1 MEIGGLLWK
10 ISYMLH
16 VISNAAFFGATLLA
30 IVNCEALCNGKNL
43 KTYTKFSSVFVTLTG
58 LTGILL
64 LSILSMS
71 GMDDLTSNPVGQSI
85 LIMII
90 GYTVVLFVFT
100 LTLIYKGGEAR
111 IYKKLFSIMFVSY
124 LLVYLSRTYLTT

>member
-16 VISNAAFFGATLLA
+16 VVSNAAFFGSTLLA
-30 IVNCEALCNGKNL
+30 VIACDAICTGKNL
-43 KTYTKFSSVFVTLTG
+43 KAYIKLSSIFVTFTG

-71 GMDDLTSNPVGQSI
+71 GMDDLTNNPIGQSV
-85 LIMII
+85 LVMII
-90 GYTVVLFVFT
+90 SYTLVLFIFT
-100 LTLIYKGGEAR
+100 LVVIYKGGEAK
-111 IYKKLFSIMFVSY
+111 IYKKMFSIMLISY
-124 LLVYLSRTYLTT
+124 LFAYLSRTYLTT